1 MRHKLLWYN
10 IAMKMAI
17 ICSSGGHLLLLHL
30 LKDFWQKHDRFWVT
44 FKKEDAV
51 SLLQEERTY
60 WAYFPTNRNI
70 FNLIRNTFVAIHV
83 LFKEKPDIIVS
94 TGAGVAIPFFYLG
107 KLMRKKLVFIEAYER
122 IDNPSLTGR
131 LVYRITDA
139 FILQWEEQK
148 KHYPRGIV
156 LGQLL

>member
-1 MRHKLLWYN
+1 M
-10 IAMKMAI
+10 

-30 LKDFWQKHDRFWVT
+30 LDAFWRKHDCFWVT
-44 FKKEDAV
+44 FKKEDAI
-51 SLLQEERTY
+51 SLLEKERVY

-70 FNLIRNTFVAIHV
+70 FNLVRNFFVAVRV
-83 LFKEKPDIIVS
+83 LFKERPDIIVS

-107 KLMRKKLVFIEAYER
+107 KLLGKKLVFIEAYER
-122 IDNPSLTGR
+122 IENPSLTGR

-148 KHYPRGIV
+148 KSFPKGIV
-156 LGQLL
+156 LGQIL

>member
-1 MRHKLLWYN
+1 M
-10 IAMKMAI
+10 

-30 LKDFWQKHDRFWVT
+30 LKEFWEQYDRFWVT

-51 SLLQEERTY
+51 SLLAGERTY

-70 FNLIRNTFVAIHV
+70 FNLIRNFFVAVKV
-83 LFKEKPDIIVS
+83 LLKEKPDILVS
-94 TGAGVAIPFFYLG
+94 SGAGVAIPFFYLG
-107 KLMRKKLVFIEAYER
+107 KLMGKKLVFIEAYER

-131 LVYRITDA
+131 LVYPVTDA
-139 FILQWEEQK
+139 FILHWEEQR
-148 KHYPRGIV
+148 KHFPRGMV

>member
-1 MRHKLLWYN
+1 MKLG
-10 IAMKMAI
+10 M
-17 ICSSGGHLLLLHL
+17 ICSSGGHLLLLYL
-30 LKDFWQKHDRFWVT
+30 LKDFWGQYDRFWVT
-44 FKKEDAV
+44 FNKEDAV
-51 SLLQEERTY
+51 SLLENERTY

-70 FNLIRNTFVAIHV
+70 FNLARNFFVSLKV
-83 LFKEKPDIIVS
+83 LFKEKPDIIIS

-131 LVYRITDA
+131 LVYPITDV

-148 KHYPRGIV
+148 KFYPKGEV